1 MIIQFQK
8 DEKTIW
14 LIPVNDDKPVVFYYD
29 SVRINDLCD
38 GKFEVSQQ
46 VSICEFLNKV
56 KAAGVDDPNKKL
68 EELLSRGK
76 CTATIV

>member
-1 MIIQFQK
+1 M
-8 DEKTIW
+8 
-14 LIPVNDDKPVVFYYD
+14 VFYYD
-29 SVRINDLCD
+29 SVRINDLFD

-76 CTATIV
+76 CTTTIV

>member
-1 MIIQFQK
+1 MNIQFQK
-8 DEKTIW
+8 DENTIW
-14 LIPVNDDKPVVFYYD
+14 LIPVNDDKSVVVYYD

-46 VSICEFLNKV
+46 VSICELLNKV
-56 KAAGVDDPNKKL
+56 KAAGVDDPNKTL
-68 EELLSRGK
+68 EELLSHGK

>member
-8 DEKTIW
+8 DENTIW
-14 LIPVNDDKPVVFYYD
+14 LIPVNDDKSVVFYYD
-29 SVRINDLCD
+29 SVRINDLFD

-76 CTATIV
+76 CTTTIV